1 MNSGDV
7 RTGLGRGFGILEARY
22 GHWRKHVVCGFPHES
37 RLIPASRN
45 DCRRKMATARPRRR
59 GWRGPIAVRQKRAL
73 DARILPRAETVE
85 PAGDPEGRGVPSAVT
100 SHSVGRT
107 AQCYPVGALYG
118 RINHPLRR
126 RDSGRARHACCTCL
140 YASRHQSF
148 LFAGALCY
156 GRRGAGICIVIARTQ
171 VNNCHW
177 RAGCSP
183 KYHRHQW
190 CRNGWIEAAQW
201 GLVLSY
207 AVLDRKYHAAPLCH
221 PSLARP
227 TQGLGSACM
236 KASHPRGLYDQG
248 GTNSGS

>member
-1 MNSGDV
+1 MAIGESMWYVAFLTSHDSYQRLATTAGA
-7 RTGLGRGFGILEARY
+7 RWQRPGLVDEVGEGRSPSD
-22 GHWRKHVVCGFPHES
+22 K
-37 RLIPASRN
+37 
-45 DCRRKMATARPRRR
+45 
-59 GWRGPIAVRQKRAL
+59 KRAL

-140 YASRHQSF
+140 YTSRHQSF

-236 KASHPRGLYDQG
+236 KASHPRGLYDRG